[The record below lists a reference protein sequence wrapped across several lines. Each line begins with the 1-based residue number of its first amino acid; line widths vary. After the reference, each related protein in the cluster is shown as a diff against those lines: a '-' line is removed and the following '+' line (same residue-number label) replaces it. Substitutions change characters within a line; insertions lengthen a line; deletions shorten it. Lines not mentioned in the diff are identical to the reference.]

1 MNRESEELND
11 SDQNDQ
17 DDTSNSN
24 SNMSTKKDKTKCL
37 PSKSNTKLNDSYQ
50 RPKPGHNKTS
60 KSKEIEL
67 IYLDSDE
74 DEQEMNSRKQQITT
88 QKEEESFKNRVMTR
102 QIKDK
107 KTEDIILR
115 NRFFTN
121 ENNPFCIYNFKEQ
134 QEAYIM
140 DAKSWGNIGRW
151 FNHSCT
157 PNIFVQNVFIDT
169 YDLKFPWIAFFSI
182 QSIKAGTE
190 LCWDYNYT
198 IDSVKGR
205 VLYCY
210 CNSANCRGRL
220 L

>member
-1 MNRESEELND
+1 MKDESEEMNGSDPND
-11 SDQNDQ
+11 LDEN
-17 DDTSNSN
+17 SNSN
-24 SNMSTKKDKTKCL
+24 SSTKKDKTKAL
-37 PSKSNTKLNDSYQ
+37 PSASNSKLNDSYQ
-50 RPKPGHNKTS
+50 RPKPGHNKAS
-60 KSKEIEL
+60 KTKDIET

-74 DEQEMNSRKQQITT
+74 DEQEMTSRKQQTTT
-88 QKEEESFKNRVMTR
+88 QKEEEAYKNRILTR
-102 QIKDK
+102 QLKDK
-107 KTEDIILR
+107 RTADMIQR

-121 ENNPFCIYNFKEQ
+121 RSNRFFIDNFIQQ

-151 FNHSCT
+151 FNHSCS

-169 YDLKFPWIAFFSI
+169 YDLKFPWIAFFSM
-182 QSIKAGTE
+182 QAIKAGTE

-210 CNSANCRGRL
+210 CNSSNCRGRL

>member
-1 MNRESEELND
+1 MNDESEARNGSD
-11 SDQNDQ
+11 SNDQ
-17 DDTSNSN
+17 DENSNSN
-24 SNMSTKKDKTKCL
+24 SSIKKEKNKC
-37 PSKSNTKLNDSYQ
+37 PSYTSNSKLNDSYQ

-60 KSKEIEL
+60 KNKEIEV

-74 DEQEMNSRKQQITT
+74 DEQEMNSRKLQVISL
-88 QKEEESFKNRVMTR
+88 KEEESYKNRLLAR
-102 QIKDK
+102 QLKDK
-107 KTEDIILR
+107 KTAAIIQSS
-115 NRFFTN
+115 RFFTN
-121 ENNPFCIYNFKEQ
+121 QNNRFFINNFIQQ

-151 FNHSCT
+151 FNHSCS

-169 YDLKFPWIAFFSI
+169 YDLKFPWIAFFA
-182 QSIKAGTE
+182 QTSIKAGTE

-210 CNSANCRGRL
+210 CNASNCRGRL